1 MVVEGHFRATATVIG
16 VARDTDVGYVFG
28 ESRPVAYLPLT
39 QRYEPFLAIVARS
52 TGDAATAVR
61 ALRGALRHVDPDL
74 AVEVIG
80 TGQTVRA
87 GASVFR
93 RPPGWLRSRWAH

>member
-1 MVVEGHFRATATVIG
+1 GGHVLKIVQGTSPLAATVIG
-16 VARDTDVGYVFG
+16 IARDTDVGSVFG
-28 ESRPVAYLPLT
+28 ESRPVVYLPLA

-61 ALRGALRHVDPDL
+61 ALRGALRQIDPDL

-80 TGQTVRA
+80 TGRA
-87 GASVFR
+87 VLSGASVF
-93 RPPGWLRSRWAH
+93 LR